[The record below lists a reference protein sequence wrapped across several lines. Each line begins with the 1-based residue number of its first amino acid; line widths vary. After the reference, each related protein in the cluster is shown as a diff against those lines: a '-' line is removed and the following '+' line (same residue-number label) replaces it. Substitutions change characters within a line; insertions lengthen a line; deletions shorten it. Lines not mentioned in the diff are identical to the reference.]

1 MRPWRWLWGDSVSC
15 VWWSELGPRTPM
27 DQPSAS
33 GLGGM
38 GGHVSLV
45 TDPLPLQ
52 GTLLGCTFPSGNH
65 LHVGDMLFEC
75 GPLWPFTWALCR
87 MDSWCGGSA
96 RPADASCG
104 HITAPQSPR
113 VWHTVPAVGRP
124 ELCPAVKAAWRTGC
138 SQSGTSE
145 QELGAEGGRC
155 SETWRGACVRSEV
168 RLGHLP
174 ALRRSP
180 ARNRWW
186 PGTQG

>member
-1 MRPWRWLWGDSVSC
+1 M
-15 VWWSELGPRTPM
+15 
-27 DQPSAS
+27 
-33 GLGGM
+33 
-38 GGHVSLV
+38 SLV

-113 VWHTVPAVGRP
+113 VWHTVPTMARL
-124 ELCPAVKAAWRTGC
+124 ELCPMAKAAWRTGR
-138 SQSGTSE
+138 SRSETSE
-145 QELGAEGGRC
+145 QEPG
-155 SETWRGACVRSEV
+155 V
-168 RLGHLP
+168 
-174 ALRRSP
+174 ALRDL
-180 ARNRWW
+180 ARAVC
-186 PGTQG
+186 QK